1 MSAITTH
8 VLDTSVGKP
17 AARVSVKLEVQGVG
31 GWQTVASARTD
42 ADGRAAELLSRG
54 ATLVAGTYRLWFDT
68 GEYYLAQGVDS
79 FYPHVE
85 IVFEVKDAAQHYH
98 VALLLA
104 PFSYSTYR
112 GS

>member
-17 AARVSVKLEVQGVG
+17 AAGIAVKLELQGAG
-31 GWQTVASARTD
+31 GWQTIASATTN
-42 ADGRAAELLSRG
+42 ADGRAAALLPLG
-54 ATLVAGTYRLWFDT
+54 ATLTAGTYRLWFDT
-68 GEYYLAQGVDS
+68 AAYFLARGVQS

-85 IVFEVKDAAQHYH
+85 IVFIVNDAAQNYH
-98 VALLLA
+98 LPLLLG
-104 PFSYSTYR
+104 PFGYSTYR

>member
-17 AARVSVKLEVQGVG
+17 AAGVAVKLEVQGVG
-31 GWQTVASARTD
+31 GWQTIASATTN
-42 ADGRAAELLSRG
+42 ADGRAAELLPRG
-54 ATLVAGTYRLWFDT
+54 AALTAGTYRLWFDT
-68 GEYYLAQGVDS
+68 AAYFRARGMVS

-85 IVFEVKDAAQHYH
+85 IVFVVNDAAQNYH
-98 VALLLA
+98 LPLLLG
-104 PFSYSTYR
+104 PFSFSTYR